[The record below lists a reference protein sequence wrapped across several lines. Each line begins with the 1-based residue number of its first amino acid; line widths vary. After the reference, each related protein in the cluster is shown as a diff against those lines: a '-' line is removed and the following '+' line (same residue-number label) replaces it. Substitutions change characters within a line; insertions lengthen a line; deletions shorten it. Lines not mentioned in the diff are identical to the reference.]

1 MLDKLNDIDRKIL
14 NTLQQDASL
23 TNTELAD
30 KVGLSTAPCWR
41 RVKRLEELG
50 IIQNRVAILN
60 PEKLGLHII
69 TFANVKLSHHKDNAL
84 EEFEKQIEVYP
95 EVVECYTISGSMD
108 YMLKIVTTDM
118 TAYENFLRQKLL
130 KMEMVNEVHSRFA
143 VTKVKNTTTLPLRHS
158 K

>member
-14 NTLQQDASL
+14 DTLQQDASL

-50 IIQNRVAILN
+50 IIDRRVAILN
-60 PEKLGLHII
+60 PEKLGLHIV

-84 EEFEKQIEVYP
+84 EEFEKLIEVYP
-95 EVVECYTISGSMD
+95 EVTECYTISGSMD
-108 YMLKIVTTDM
+108 YVLKIVTTDM
-118 TAYENFLRQKLL
+118 NAYENFLRQKLL

-143 VTKVKNTTTLPLRHS
+143 VTKVKYTTALPLKISR
-158 K
+158 